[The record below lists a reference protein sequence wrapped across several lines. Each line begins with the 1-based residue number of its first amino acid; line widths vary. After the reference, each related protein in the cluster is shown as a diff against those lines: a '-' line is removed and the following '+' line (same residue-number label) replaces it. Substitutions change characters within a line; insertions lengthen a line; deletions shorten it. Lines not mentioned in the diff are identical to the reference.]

1 MTRRELIASIAS
13 IQGITI
19 KEAEMAIKT
28 VFGNMERPVTEHGR
42 IEIRGFGS
50 FKVKSY
56 GSYQG
61 RNPRTGDSIQVKS
74 KKLPFSKVGK
84 ELEERVNQK

>member
-1 MTRRELIASIAS
+1 MTRRELIAAVAATR
-13 IQGITI
+13 GITI

-28 VFGNMERPVTEHGR
+28 VFGSMERALTEHGR

-56 GSYQG
+56 RNYQG
-61 RNPRTGDSIQVKS
+61 RKPRTDGSIQVKS
-74 KKLPFSKVGK
+74 KKLPFLRVGK
-84 ELEERVNQK
+84 ELKGRINSG